1 MGLLARQEQLR
12 IIYISTSIDTN
23 ENVFFESSER
33 VAH

>member
-23 ENVFFESSER
+23 ENVFLKAVNE
-33 VAH
+33 